1 MTAER
6 DCEACYKAE
15 YMLGFLGQTF
25 PGVIVS
31 VSDFGLYVELENT
44 VTGLLRLEYLPEEA
58 LHFNGVASLTDGLGR
73 PRVYRRPVHRRPG
86 GGLRRVHGPRELR
99 PSGIHRRLSPAGRPR
114 IYSCAIN
121 AD

>member
-73 PRVYRRPVHRRPG
+73 PRYTVGQSIDVQVAACDVSMG
-86 GGLRRVHGPRELR
+86 RVSFDLPE
-99 PSGIHRRLSPAGRPR
+99 STAG
-114 IYSCAIN
+114 
-121 AD
+121 